1 MRMRLWG
8 VLMIAALLMPV
19 AGAAQG
25 QSIKV
30 GLAVG
35 IMGDIAVYGDP
46 IRNGLLIAFRQFNE
60 RGHILIDPIIEDT
73 GGSRDGAINAFQKFI
88 RRDEVAVIL
97 GPVLS
102 SQAFAADPLA
112 VKAGV
117 PVVGVSNPAK
127 GIPEIGPTVFR
138 ISTSEAAEIPK
149 EIATAKKVLNLQ
161 RVVVLYDNADDS
173 SVAGYRT
180 FADEL
185 AKNGIQ
191 VVDTIT
197 FARGDSDFSALLTT
211 AKAAA
216 PQAIVVSALARE
228 GTLLL
233 TQARKLGISAPFIGG
248 SGLNDPS
255 VITGAGAAAEG
266 LIVGTAWVPSAPSPV
281 NLKFL
286 TTYKD
291 VYKREPNQ
299 LAAQA
304 YAGAQ
309 VVAEA
314 IRRGGLTG
322 GESIRTQRS
331 KIIAALKTIK
341 NFQTPLG
348 RISITS
354 GRDVDQPRTYVAV
367 VHGGRFVELS
377 PPR

>member
-138 ISTSEAAEIPK
+138 ISTPEAAQIPK
-149 EIATAKKVLNLQ
+149 EIATAKKVLHLQ
-161 RVVVLYDNADDS
+161 RVVVLYDHADDS

-331 KIIAALKTIK
+331 RIIEALKTIK